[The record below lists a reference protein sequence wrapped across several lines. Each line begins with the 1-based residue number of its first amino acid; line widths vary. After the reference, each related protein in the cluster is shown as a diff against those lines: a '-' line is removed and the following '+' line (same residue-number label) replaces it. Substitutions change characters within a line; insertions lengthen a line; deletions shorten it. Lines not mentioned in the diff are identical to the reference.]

1 MALKRGCSILNLL
14 QSFQAEL
21 GRRILKLPKFAS
33 NTVPLL
39 VLNWPSMCARL
50 LCNKLSFLFRVCNG
64 GSTSLSTQVFRT
76 IAVSDVTSL
85 SIVKQCHFL
94 DSILGTKFTNEV
106 LSVNSEVSLRDLK
119 KRILE
124 ADRLRTIEKSD
135 GHPSLFYVLRIAK
148 ENNWMKFWDVALEH
162 GYDGTKASLSIL
174 KLLCLTVF
182 SDRNCPMHDCPYIVP
197 QDMPLCEHFMGCHT
211 DFDSSTSPDF
221 ITNCISS
228 CSSDPEHFMGLM
240 VLGLSFIQVLP
251 F

>member
-1 MALKRGCSILNLL
+1 MQALHHACLTLNSRPSI
-14 QSFQAEL
+14 EL
-21 GRRILKLPKFAS
+21 RTRCVYTAHARTSAS
-33 NTVPLL
+33 LL

-76 IAVSDVTSL
+76 IAVSDVTSM

-135 GHPSLFYVLRIAK
+135 GHPSLFYVLRIAS
-148 ENNWMKFWDVALEH
+148 
-162 GYDGTKASLSIL
+162 G
-174 KLLCLTVF
+174 
-182 SDRNCPMHDCPYIVP
+182 
-197 QDMPLCEHFMGCHT
+197 
-211 DFDSSTSPDF
+211 
-221 ITNCISS
+221 
-228 CSSDPEHFMGLM
+228 
-240 VLGLSFIQVLP
+240 
-251 F
+251 